1 MKYIYY
7 LFLAMFTIICC
18 VSCND
23 EWKDEQYIQTASF
36 KAIPNSLGVTPV
48 YVRYKPEGKVI
59 YNLSVI
65 ISGSTMN
72 SQNRTIHIGLD
83 PDTLAVL
90 NQEAYGHRSELYFKQ
105 LGTTYYG
112 MSETIDVP
120 ADKYTTTVPIEFTLG
135 DLDQTDKWVLPLR
148 ILSDPSYNYQANPH
162 KYYQRA
168 MLHINPFND
177 YSGTYSGTLYKIY
190 LAPDMETALNMS
202 SVRTYVVDENTI
214 FLYAG
219 LRDIDYLDRKL
230 YKIFIRFTDEMI
242 DIQKKKLEIYTDN
255 PEINFNVQGQPYY
268 TVEEEMDATKVYMK
282 HIYITLGLSYTF
294 EDYTTISGTPLKYT
308 VTGILSMQRD
318 LNTLIP
324 DEDQQIQ
331 W

>member
-1 MKYIYY
+1 M
-7 LFLAMFTIICC
+7 
-18 VSCND
+18 
-23 EWKDEQYIQTASF
+23 
-36 KAIPNSLGVTPV
+36 
-48 YVRYKPEGKVI
+48 
-59 YNLSVI
+59 
-65 ISGSTMN
+65 
-72 SQNRTIHIGLD
+72 
-83 PDTLAVL
+83 
-90 NQEAYGHRSELYFKQ
+90 
-105 LGTTYYG
+105 
-112 MSETIDVP
+112 
-120 ADKYTTTVPIEFTLG
+120 
-135 DLDQTDKWVLPLR
+135 R

-219 LRDIDYLDRKL
+219 IRDIDYLDRKL

-255 PEINFNVQGQPYY
+255 PEINLNVQGQPYY

>member
-1 MKYIYY
+1 MKSIYY
-7 LFLAMFTIICC
+7 LFLIMITAVCA

-36 KAIPNSLGVTPV
+36 KAIPNTLGVTPV
-48 YVRYKPEGKVI
+48 YLRYKSEGKVV
-59 YNLSVI
+59 YNLPLI

-83 PDTLAVL
+83 SDTLDVL
-90 NQEAYGHRSELYFKQ
+90 NQAAYGHRQELYFKQ
-105 LGTTYYG
+105 LGASFYG
-112 MSETIDVP
+112 ISETVDIPVNQS
-120 ADKYTTTVPIEFTLG
+120 TTTVPIEFSLAN
-135 DLDQTDKWVLPLR
+135 LDQTDKWVLPLR
-148 ILSDPSYNYQANPH
+148 ILSDPAYNYQANPN

-168 MLHINPFND
+168 MLHVNPFND

-202 SVRTYVVDENTI
+202 SVRTYVVDEKTI

-219 LRDIDYLDRKL
+219 LRDIDYLDRKQ
-230 YKIFIRFTDEMI
+230 YKIFVKFTDEII
-242 DIQKKKLEIYTDN
+242 DIQKKKVEIYTDN
-255 PEINFNVQGQPYY
+255 PQIKLTVQGQPYY

-294 EDYTTISGTPLKYT
+294 EDYTTIPGTPLKYT